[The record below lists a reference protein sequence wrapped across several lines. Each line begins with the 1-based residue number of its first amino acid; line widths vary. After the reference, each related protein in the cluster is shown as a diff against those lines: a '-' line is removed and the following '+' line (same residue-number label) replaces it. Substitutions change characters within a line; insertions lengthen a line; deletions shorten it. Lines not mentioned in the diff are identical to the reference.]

1 MAEDLQQYTKAQLI
15 EKLEALQSQGCDGD
29 CGKAQELQEQLEA
42 ERKSR
47 EEYEQMVDELEKKL
61 EATSTSLAQRATIVE
76 HEDESYEITA
86 QKFKHE
92 GQTYN
97 AEDLKEDKKLFKQLL
112 DKGVGFIQKL

>member
-29 CGKAQELQEQLEA
+29 CGKAKELQEQLEA
-42 ERKSR
+42 EQKSR

-76 HEDESYEITA
+76 HEGETYEVTA
-86 QKFKHE
+86 QKFKLD
-92 GQTYN
+92 GQTHN
-97 AEDLKEDKKLFKQLL
+97 AEDLKEDKDLFKQLL
-112 DKGVGFIQKL
+112 NKGVGFIQKL